1 MEKTKTKTAMIAVKR
16 IIQGINHTITND
28 MIININQIA
37 FVEENRIITLDG
49 EVIFCDESFN
59 ELFIKIQEALNLQ

>member
-16 IIQGINHTITND
+16 IVQGINHTVTND

-49 EVIFCDESFN
+49 EVIFCDEPFD